1 MVVKP
6 TNPFRDEL
14 PSILGDDY
22 KGSPTLPQ
30 QKAKNP
36 NDNLIHMANELKY
49 EMSEEIE
56 NVQGK
61 YIPAIKEALARSDW
75 HKAKAEE
82 LGTVLKFPNE
92 FFIRQS
98 ESIEKFKKTGE
109 Y

>member
-1 MVVKP
+1 
-6 TNPFRDEL
+6 
-14 PSILGDDY
+14 
-22 KGSPTLPQ
+22 
-30 QKAKNP
+30 
-36 NDNLIHMANELKY
+36 
-49 EMSEEIE
+49 MSEEIE

-92 FFIRQS
+92 FFTRQS